1 MQAEIFIHCSSTKH
15 CYEKEFT
22 MDLTHEEVST
32 DAAALVENQL
42 RSQYLVSAA
51 QAGSSAAFGELRD
64 IYSRRVYR
72 NLLTITKN
80 REDAEDALQDAFLR
94 AYRALHTFEGRS
106 SFYSWVTR
114 IAINS
119 ALIILRKRRIRPEV
133 SFDCGIDGEEDNT
146 VFQFSDGAPDPEQIC
161 VHRQRCAHLLRSI
174 GKLQPRLRQV
184 IELQMNQSCSIKEI
198 AEALDISE
206 AAVKSRL
213 SRARARLATGRA
225 FRDSYVKT
233 ALTSNSIRAGNAA

>member
-1 MQAEIFIHCSSTKH
+1 MNVTD
-15 CYEKEFT
+15 EK
-22 MDLTHEEVST
+22 VST
-32 DAAALVENQL
+32 NAASLVEHQL
-42 RSQYLVSAA
+42 RSQDLVLAA
-51 QAGSSAAFGELRD
+51 QAGSSAAFGELRN

-80 REDAEDALQDAFLR
+80 PEDAEDALQDAFLR

-106 SFYSWVTR
+106 TFYSWVTR

-133 SFDCGIDGEEDNT
+133 SFDHRIDAEEDNT
-146 VFQFSDGAPDPEQIC
+146 LFQFSDGAPSPEQIC

-184 IELQMNQSCSIKEI
+184 IELQMNQSCSIREI
-198 AEALDISE
+198 AQTLDISE

-213 SRARARLATGRA
+213 SRARARLATARTFSG
-225 FRDSYVKT
+225 SYVKT
-233 ALTSNSIRAGNAA
+233 TLPSSSIREGSAA